1 MRVLGKLWAC
11 VLKDAR
17 IDASYRVSFVIDAL
31 DGLIM
36 IVVYAVLAGLLG
48 NRALDGFAPLGFLLV
63 GVAANGA
70 LMTALVCF
78 AQAVRGVQ
86 AAGAIKAVLTTPT
99 SPLAVVLYSSVYPFL
114 RAGLDL
120 AMWLIAAA
128 VLGAELTGLQ
138 TGGVAPALLVF
149 VLAAIAIAG
158 FGFAAAAFA
167 VVFKRGDPVVWVFGA
182 ATMLLSGVLYP
193 TSSLPPIL
201 GALAQW
207 LPTTHA
213 LNAMRATLLGGAG
226 IPDVAS
232 SLGVLVLFGIVGV
245 PLGLM
250 TLAGAIQYAR
260 REGTLGH
267 V

>member
-1 MRVLGKLWAC
+1 MVLAKLWAC
-11 VLKDAR
+11 VVKDAR
-17 IDASYRVSFVIDAL
+17 IDASYRVSFAIDAI

-36 IVVYAVLAGLLG
+36 IVVYAVLAGLIG
-48 NRALDGFAPLGFLLV
+48 NRALDGFPALGFLLV

-99 SPLAVVLYSSVYPFL
+99 SPLAVVLYSSVYPFV

-120 AMWLIAAA
+120 GMWLIAAA
-128 VLGAELTGLQ
+128 VLGAELTGLR

-149 VLAAIAIAG
+149 VVAAVSMAG

-167 VVFKRGDPVVWVFGA
+167 VVFKRGDPVVWLFGA

-193 TSSLPPIL
+193 TSSLPGFL

-226 IPDVAS
+226 IADVAS
-232 SLGVLVLFGIVGV
+232 SLGVLLVFGIVGV
-245 PLGLM
+245 PAGLM